1 MPRTEDNIQMTG
13 IIYDVVSFVKETES
27 LEDEKLR
34 LEKEISN
41 LQRQRNQLEFVLE
54 AHVPRCQVLA
64 TVGPGGLQPPAAHL
78 QPPTMASG
86 FGVGAPLHLPVT
98 STQGSLVKAEK
109 PDGFVVKGTDSGVA
123 ATTSSDYV
131 TSVGRGRPASLS
143 IARSHVVS
151 MTTSGAT
158 DVTPAVFDSLG
169 LDCMIDGHT
178 GLTPITGA
186 PSCGGQR
193 VTPDDVTMN
202 ELSPTTL
209 MTL

>member
-1 MPRTEDNIQMTG
+1 M
-13 IIYDVVSFVKETES
+13 
-27 LEDEKLR
+27 EDEKLR

-54 AHVPRCQVLA
+54 AHVPRCQVLS
-64 TVGPGGLQPPAAHL
+64 TVGPSGLKPPAAHK
-78 QPPTMASG
+78 QPPTSTNPFDQSRNLRPESVVKVEKTDTFVSVATESCN
-86 FGVGAPLHLPVT
+86 VVT
-98 STQGSLVKAEK
+98 SSPSYAG
-109 PDGFVVKGTDSGVA
+109 GT
-123 ATTSSDYV
+123 
-131 TSVGRGRPASLS
+131 GRVRPASLS
-143 IARSHVVS
+143 IKRSVVVP
-151 MTTSGAT
+151 T
-158 DVTPAVFDSLG
+158 DVTPGVFNSLG

-193 VTPDDVTMN
+193 GTPDDVTMN